1 MRKKKLAA
9 LFAIPVST
17 LLVIAG
23 TQSSIIASAVGIE
36 GDAATPITTSAS
48 AETIEMCGW
57 RISGVESTITL
68 ANDDPLLEYV
78 GSEYELAG
86 ADDEILVYLSGG
98 ETESTRCSFYGDYKG
113 AQVKVSWS
121 GSSFTSSPDTSL
133 GWNLSDENLRISYTD
148 NGCVADWET
157 ENSVTIAGAFDEG
170 DDVIPA
176 KILRD
181 SVDTAAEYSPDAVDS
196 PTFPACGFS
205 AAYATAIP
213 GGKVPL
219 APGTPY
225 TFAGPSLTSTL
236 VLEP

>member
-36 GDAATPITTSAS
+36 GDPDTPITTSAS
-48 AETIEMCGW
+48 AETIKMCGW
-57 RISGVESTITL
+57 RISGVATSISL
-68 ANDDPLLEYV
+68 ANEDPLLEYV

-86 ADDEILVYLSGG
+86 TDEDILIYLSGDAV
-98 ETESTRCSFYGDYKG
+98 EDTRCSFYGDYKG

-121 GSSFTSSPDTSL
+121 GSSFTSSPDNSL
-133 GWNLSDENLRISYTD
+133 SWNLSDENLRITYADT
-148 NGCVADWET
+148 GCVAGWQT
-157 ENSVTIAGAFDEG
+157 EDSVTIAGAFVTG

-176 KILRD
+176 KILAT
-181 SVDTAAEYSPDAVDS
+181 SVDSAAEYSPDAVDS

-205 AAYATAIP
+205 ASYETAIP
-213 GGKVPL
+213 GGKVPTL
-219 APGTPY
+219 PGTPY
-225 TFAGPSLTSTL
+225 TFAGP
-236 VLEP
+236 

>member
-36 GDAATPITTSAS
+36 GDAATVVTTSGS

-57 RISGVESTITL
+57 RIDGVDTEISL
-68 ANDDPLLEYV
+68 ANDDPSLEYV
-78 GSEYELAG
+78 GSQYELAG
-86 ADDEILVYLSGG
+86 ADEDILIYLSGDAV
-98 ETESTRCSFYGDYKG
+98 EDTRCSFYGEYKG

-121 GSSFTSSPDTSL
+121 GSSFTSSPDNSL
-133 GWNLSDENLRISYTD
+133 GWDLADENLRISYAD

-157 ENSVTIAGAFDEG
+157 ENSVTIAGAFVTG

-176 KILRD
+176 KILAT
-181 SVDTAAEYSPDAVDS
+181 SVGAASYSPDSVGS
-196 PTFPACGFS
+196 PTFPSCGFS
-205 AAYATAIP
+205 AAYATVIP
-213 GGKVPL
+213 ANVPTD
-219 APGTPY
+219 PGATY
-225 TFAGPSLTSTL
+225 TFTGPSLTSTL

>member
-23 TQSSIIASAVGIE
+23 TQSTIIASAVGIE
-36 GDAATPITTSAS
+36 GDASTPITTAAS

-57 RISGVESTITL
+57 RISGVEPTISL
-68 ANDDPLLEYV
+68 ANQDPLLEYV

-86 ADDEILVYLSGG
+86 ADEDILIYLSGDAV
-98 ETESTRCSFYGDYKG
+98 EDTRCSFYGEYAG

-121 GSSFTSSPDTSL
+121 GSSFVSSPDTSM
-133 GWNLSDENLRISYTD
+133 GWNLSDKNLRITYADT
-148 NGCVADWET
+148 GCDADWET
-157 ENSVTIAGAFDEG
+157 EDLVSIAGAFVTG
-170 DDVIPA
+170 QDVIPA
-176 KILRD
+176 KIPATAVGAADYSPD
-181 SVDTAAEYSPDAVDS
+181 SVDSS
-196 PTFPACGFS
+196 TFPSCGFS
-205 AAYATAIP
+205 AAYTTAIP
-213 GGKVPL
+213 GGKVPT

>member
-9 LFAIPVST
+9 FLAIPVST

-36 GDAATPITTSAS
+36 GTASTPITTSAS

-57 RISGVESTITL
+57 RISGVESTISLT
-68 ANDDPLLEYV
+68 NQIPGLEYV
-78 GSEYELAG
+78 GTEYELSG
-86 ADDEILVYLSGG
+86 ADEDILIYLSA
-98 ETESTRCSFYGDYKG
+98 TSVADTRCSFYGEYAG
-113 AQVKVSWS
+113 AQVKVSWT
-121 GSSFTSSPDTSL
+121 GSSFVSSPDTSM
-133 GWNLSDENLRISYTD
+133 GWNLSDENLRITYTD
-148 NGCVADWET
+148 TACDADWRT
-157 ENSVTIAGAFDEG
+157 DPSLTIAAAFVEG
-170 DDVIPA
+170 RDVIPA
-176 KILRD
+176 MIPATGVGASDYSTD
-181 SVDTAAEYSPDAVDS
+181 SVDS
-196 PTFPACGFS
+196 PTFPSCGFS

-213 GGKVPL
+213 VGKIPD